1 MEGSA
6 GGRPKAFI
14 PALDRTF
21 ISRSIDILRAEGVS
35 DIVIVTGYEAALFDD
50 LAGKYDGLVRTV
62 HNHDFET
69 KGTMR
74 SLLAALALPT
84 GPFLVLD
91 ADIVFE
97 RRAVKALICDSSEN
111 AIILSGIGTLG
122 DEFLAWTEV
131 EDRSGRHLLRHLS
144 KRRSERDDPPTG
156 EHMGIM
162 KFGSALGQAL
172 GDWAKLNPSEAEY
185 QPYEVCLLS
194 LIADH
199 EMAALHMPDLI
210 WTEVDTAAM
219 LDHAQNVVLP
229 KLALLDDF

>member
-1 MEGSA
+1 MAGSA
-6 GGRPKAFI
+6 GGRPKAFL

-35 DIVIVTGYEAALFDD
+35 DIVIVTGYGASFFEE
-50 LAGKYDGLVRTV
+50 LAGNYAGAVRTV
-62 HNHDFET
+62 HNPEFDT

-74 SLLAALALPT
+74 SLLAALDLPI

-97 RRAVKALICDSSEN
+97 RRAVKALLLDGSEN
-111 AIILSGIGTLG
+111 AIMLSGIGALG

-131 EDRSGRHLLRHLS
+131 EAQTGRHLLRHLS
-144 KRRSERDDPPTG
+144 KRRTDRDDPPTG

-162 KFGSALGQAL
+162 TIGPALAQAL
-172 GDWAKLNPSEAEY
+172 RDWARRNPSDADSL
-185 QPYEVCLLS
+185 PYENCLLP
-194 LIADH
+194 LFGDH
-199 EMAALHMPDLI
+199 EMVGLHTPDLV
-210 WTEVDTAAM
+210 WTEVDTVAM
-219 LDHAQNVVLP
+219 LDHAQKVVLP